1 MSRCKCPERD
11 QDSEE
16 TKDVDDQYYAFD
28 QWQFLSKEGVG
39 KDCDCCYRDDYE
51 SRVPWLSNVVRI
63 VECDDALDLGGNEV
77 AAAAD
82 VDLPS
87 EDAEPAGDVG
97 EKLLRARWREL

>member
-1 MSRCKCPERD
+1 
-11 QDSEE
+11 
-16 TKDVDDQYYAFD
+16 VDDQYYAFD
-28 QWQFLSKEGVG
+28 QWQFLSKEGVE

-63 VECDDALDLGGNEV
+63 VECEV